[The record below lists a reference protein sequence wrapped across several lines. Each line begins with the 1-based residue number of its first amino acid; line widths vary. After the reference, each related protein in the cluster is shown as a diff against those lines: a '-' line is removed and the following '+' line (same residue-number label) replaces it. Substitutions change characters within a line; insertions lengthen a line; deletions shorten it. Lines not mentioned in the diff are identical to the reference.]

1 MESLPISTDLWIIT
15 VGFAALGQVG
25 FGFGL
30 LGLIYGPAPCLY
42 TAPLVI
48 FIATS
53 RVAVTPYCPLIF

>member
-1 MESLPISTDLWIIT
+1 M
-15 VGFAALGQVG
+15 GFAALGQVG

-30 LGLIYGPAPCLY
+30 LGLIYGPAPCLH